1 MGDFG
6 HPFYFIFQETTQM
19 GVNALFA
26 RSRFTIVLLFLLIN
40 LGTFALL
47 RVALLIKQL
56 ADIDTPVYKKSQC
69 YLINRRIDVCQLL
82 DQQGDPEQC
91 EST

>member
-1 MGDFG
+1 MS
-6 HPFYFIFQETTQM
+6 
-19 GVNALFA
+19 VNALFS

-56 ADIDTPVYKKSQC
+56 VDIDTPIYQIALAF
-69 YLINRRIDVCQLL
+69 LI
-82 DQQGDPEQC
+82 GMG
-91 EST
+91 S